1 MTSTARDRP
10 DLSRLTLLVVDDN
23 DQMRTIIGAVL
34 AGAGVRNL
42 HFAPDGR
49 HGLASLAANEIDVA
63 FVDYEMPVMHGLD
76 FISAVRGMAGDK
88 RFLPIIMLT
97 GHSDLKRLN
106 AARDRG
112 VTEFLA
118 KPVSARTILK
128 RLETVIYHPRP
139 FAQSPTFFGPDR
151 RRRADVNYRGP
162 RRRAS
167 DSTPVFEL

>member
-1 MTSTARDRP
+1 MTSTSDDRP
-10 DLSRLTLLVVDDN
+10 DLARLSLLVVDDN
-23 DQMRTIIGAVL
+23 EQMRTIIGAVL
-34 AGAGVRNL
+34 SAAGVRRL

-76 FISAVRGMAGDK
+76 FISGVRALSGEK

-151 RRRADVNYRGP
+151 RRRDDANYKGP

-167 DSTPVFEL
+167 DGAPVFEL